1 MADQTDAT
9 ADRFIVKATTDSH
22 FAWLRTKMSLER
34 TLMSCVRTATALIGF
49 GFTIVQFFAHFRD
62 LPGVAPP
69 LFPEASRN
77 VGLALILTGILML
90 GIAVHQYRSLSHY
103 LASRNFAVLVGADDR
118 PYKSTS
124 LAIALV
130 LMAIGVFV
138 FFAVLLRLA

>member
-1 MADQTDAT
+1 MTDQTNAT
-9 ADRFIVKATTDSH
+9 SDRFKVKATTDSH

-49 GFTIVQFFAHFRD
+49 GFTIVQFFARFQE
-62 LPGVAPP
+62 LPGAAPP
-69 LFPEASRN
+69 VFPNASRN

-90 GIAVHQYRSLSHY
+90 GIVVRQYRSLTRY
-103 LASRNFAVLVGADDR
+103 LGSGNFAVLVGTDEA

-124 LAIALV
+124 LAIALI